1 MVNMPYRNAEDHNAE
16 GRRYYQRNKEKTYLR
31 TEKYRK
37 EHPEVARIQGARARC
52 SNPKNPS
59 YPHYGGRGIKCLLS
73 GWQDVVNVIGPW
85 PGEGYSLDRINNDG
99 NYEITNI
106 RWADKKTQMNNRSI

>member
-1 MVNMPYRNAEDHNAE
+1 MHNLVYDKQYY
-16 GRRYYQRNKEKTYLR
+16 GRHVLETKTR
-31 TEKYRK
+31 TEVYRHK
-37 EHPEVARIQGARARC
+37 HPEVARIQGARARC

-73 GWQDVVNVIGPW
+73 GWQEIVNTIGPW
-85 PGEGYSLDRINNDG
+85 PGKGYSLDRINNDG
-99 NYEITNI
+99 HYEPSNI